1 MTITTPQSAASIAQE
16 AHAEKMRTIAYNM
29 DLLFPG
35 VYLWLGPI
43 AIRLGGHEPDD
54 SPHRYP
60 GTIDSRYGIAIVL
73 PGYRIL
79 TSYKGSYDPR

>member
-1 MTITTPQSAASIAQE
+1 MTITTPQSAASTE
-16 AHAEKMRTIAYNM
+16 KEVHTEKMRTIAYNM
-29 DLLFPG
+29 DMLFPG
-35 VYLWLGPI
+35 VYLWLGSI
-43 AIRLGGHEPDD
+43 VIKLGGHKPDD

-60 GTIDSRYGIAIVL
+60 GAIDSRYGIAIVL